1 MRRTLFTFLI
11 VLVFTGMT
19 VASAD
24 SPALEGDWYGALNV
38 PASVLHLKLTIKQE
52 TGARMSAVLVSIDQG
67 GATIPVSAIDVV
79 NDSLRFSVA
88 TVGASFAGKIVGT
101 GDTAEI
107 QGDWSQGGMDLP
119 LTFKRTGDRK

>member
-1 MRRTLFTFLI
+1 
-11 VLVFTGMT
+11 
-19 VASAD
+19 
-24 SPALEGDWYGALNV
+24 
-38 PASVLHLKLTIKQE
+38 
-52 TGARMSAVLVSIDQG
+52 MSAVLVSIDQG

-119 LTFKRTGDRK
+119 LTFKRTGKPPEPKRPQVPTKPYPYREEMVSYQNAPAKATFAATLTLPSGSGPFPAVVLITGS